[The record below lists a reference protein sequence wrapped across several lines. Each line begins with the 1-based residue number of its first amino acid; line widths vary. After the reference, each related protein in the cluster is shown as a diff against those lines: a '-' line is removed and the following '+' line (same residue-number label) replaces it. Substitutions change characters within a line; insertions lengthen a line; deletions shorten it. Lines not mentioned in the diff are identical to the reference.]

1 MRAHPNPTGFPPCDT
16 PRMHMDDRFFEQAFR
31 TVGDGLLRVVARANL
46 HLKPETLTKSL
57 KRRCLADLRQL
68 SVILRR
74 LIFLMALAIELA
86 PARPRAA
93 KPAARP
99 DGVED
104 VTASFGP
111 QTGLFGLAPRL
122 SGPLPDCFRT
132 CSGLRPG
139 GPVAAAPL
147 IARWIALHRV
157 LQDPAAHARRLART
171 IRRWK
176 ARGETKPVV
185 APMAG
190 RHRLHPELALIA
202 GLLPGLLAR
211 ALAGWYDTG

>member
-1 MRAHPNPTGFPPCDT
+1 
-16 PRMHMDDRFFEQAFR
+16 MHMDDRFFEQAFR
-31 TVGDGLLRVVARANL
+31 TVGDGLLRIVARANL
-46 HLKPETLTKSL
+46 HLKPMTLTKSL

-68 SVILRR
+68 AVILRR

-86 PARPRAA
+86 PARPRVV
-93 KPAARP
+93 KPAPLP

-111 QTGLFGLAPRL
+111 QAGRFGLVPRL

-132 CSGLRPG
+132 LSGPRPN
-139 GPVAAAPL
+139 GPVAAAPV
-147 IARWIALHRV
+147 IARWIAMHRV

-176 ARGETKPVV
+176 ARGEAKPVV
-185 APMAG
+185 SPFDG
-190 RHRLHPELALIA
+190 RHRLPPDLALIA
-202 GLLPGLLAR
+202 GTLPGLLAG